1 MNRRFKV
8 EKAIKQADQR
18 RSKRLLKAVVHPVRS
33 DVQCEHLTAALGM
46 LSLQ

>member
-1 MNRRFKV
+1 MPQKTALV
-8 EKAIKQADQR
+8 LSKKEKATGFYEA
-18 RSKRLLKAVVHPVRS
+18 RS

>member
-1 MNRRFKV
+1 MIERDSRKMPQKIASV
-8 EKAIKQADQR
+8 VLKKEKASGFYEA
-18 RSKRLLKAVVHPVRS
+18 RS